1 MPRVRLILTIVASLV
16 VAMAAMAPGAAAQDD
31 ASDHPLVGSWT
42 TTESSAP
49 DGPPNLVAFHPDGT
63 AIFASA
69 DEVALG
75 SWSPTGA
82 STADLTLV
90 FPQTDPEVG
99 PTGIATARASIEVS
113 ADGGTF
119 TGTYTFEFPT
129 GPGETTGQIG
139 PGEVTGARIA
149 VEPMGE
155 PVAPFEEASPSPSA
169 QGSPAAGSPAPA
181 ASPIVLEV
189 SPPPGSLP
197 LPEVSPQESPA
208 A

>member
-1 MPRVRLILTIVASLV
+1 MPCSHATPCADQPGRDPGHLKLLTSGARGLPEGLAARVDGHLARFAEHLREGLLAASVAVGLEV
-16 VAMAAMAPGAAAQDD
+16 MDELMAAE
-31 ASDHPLVGSWT
+31 VT
-42 TTESSAP
+42 
-49 DGPPNLVAFHPDGT
+49 
-63 AIFASA
+63 
-69 DEVALG
+69 EVA
-75 SWSPTGA
+75 
-82 STADLTLV
+82 
-90 FPQTDPEVG
+90 G
-99 PTGIATARASIEVS
+99 PRGASIELS
-113 ADGGTF
+113 ADGGMF
-119 TGTYTFEFPT
+119 TGTYTFEFPA

-155 PVAPFEEASPSPSA
+155 PVAPFPEASPSPSA
-169 QGSPAAGSPAPA
+169 QESPAAGSPEPA